1 MFQSE
6 MKVSSLLLNM
16 IRIIDNL
23 SLWKSKTEGVQGVF
37 CFFASSVV
45 LLVLLQEASKTTTAS
60 R

>member
-16 IRIIDNL
+16 IRIINNL
-23 SLWKSKTEGVQGVF
+23 SLCKSETEGVQGVF
-37 CFFASSVV
+37 CFFASS
-45 LLVLLQEASKTTTAS
+45 LVLLQEAFRTTTAS